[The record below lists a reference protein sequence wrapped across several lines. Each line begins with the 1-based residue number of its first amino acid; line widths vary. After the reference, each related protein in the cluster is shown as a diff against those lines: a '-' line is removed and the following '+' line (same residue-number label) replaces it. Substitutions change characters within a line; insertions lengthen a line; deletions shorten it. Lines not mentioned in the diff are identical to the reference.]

1 MKWLLLFMIT
11 SFLQQM
17 VFLNTKTP
25 VANITLF
32 LQMAD
37 PTTAPRHLPA
47 LMQVQTIGL
56 THLFLCKNTIMLHGQ
71 DKIKTLIN
79 RPIKLKHQDQATAT
93 ITIIVKLQTP
103 LIVILPILLGIQ
115 TQAHHTTQETHG
127 LHIPPGRAPNQS
139 LSNQRKKSANNATVQ
154 ATNNVGPAMALG
166 R

>member
-1 MKWLLLFMIT
+1 
-11 SFLQQM
+11 M

-32 LQMAD
+32 LQVMD
-37 PTTAPRHLPA
+37 PTIAPHHLPA
-47 LMQVQTIGL
+47 LMQVQTVAL
-56 THLFLCKNTIMLHGQ
+56 THLFLSKNTIMLHGQ

-115 TQAHHTTQETHG
+115 TQAHRITQEPHG
-127 LHIPPGRAPNQS
+127 LRIPPEPVPQTAMTTPGGRMT
-139 LSNQRKKSANNATVQ
+139 RKPKQ
-154 ATNNVGPAMALG
+154 
-166 R
+166 